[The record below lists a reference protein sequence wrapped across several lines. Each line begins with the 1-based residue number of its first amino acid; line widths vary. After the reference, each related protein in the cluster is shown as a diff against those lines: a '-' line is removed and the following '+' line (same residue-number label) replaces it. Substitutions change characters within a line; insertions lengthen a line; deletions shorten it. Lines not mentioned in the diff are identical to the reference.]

1 MDFGYRSPVP
11 GKRQLDFNFQP
22 TAWILI
28 VSAAAGALA
37 MHFAGPLL
45 DRGKALREVAI
56 GARESE
62 PREHTES
69 HLHPVSG
76 KAPPQSGRPLV
87 DRLRGLL
94 VLQGI
99 DASWAKELAAA
110 DAKGFPDLLKRI
122 VDLSG
127 EPRDRLK
134 ELLFARWA
142 ELDPEGA
149 VAFFE
154 SKGDRANLNLFL
166 FQWSREDFPAAV
178 LGSEGKSF
186 FNSVLQI
193 KCTIDPAGLLAW
205 LKTRDDINPL
215 KEFSFV
221 FGDDAE
227 CIKKLT
233 ALDPDRM
240 KAWASAI
247 PEEDLTAEFFHVL
260 ASALAAGSPRDALVY
275 ADSLTVPENAAEAR
289 AGVLEVLAGT
299 DPAQALQLMADKPF
313 GDDYGGRTLAY
324 GILAKVDLK
333 DPDKVLGMA
342 ESLPAGSENRRSL
355 VEKLVG
361 NLLEHDPVK
370 AFSIVGRMGPDLGSA
385 DYSIVP
391 PAGCTPEGALRLLEA
406 AGQFGESPFRDKV
419 LKQSLL
425 GWMEKNP
432 ASLGE
437 YLSGKMET
445 PILSGLRGQLEAGLA
460 MQKLATGKVD
470 PALEAV
476 LGLKPETMVRAWQNT
491 DAYRAAD
498 VFIGVS
504 DVGARSNLLGG
515 LARELVRED
524 RGYAMSWAE
533 KLQNPDEQ
541 AVVWKNIAEDWVTED
556 SLKASEW
563 IATLPQGP
571 ARDPAV
577 LAMTRG
583 IQDSDP
589 DLAWQWALSM
599 SGGALRSEAL
609 AGAAKAWRRK
619 DPGALEAALAGG
631 QLTVDEKSA
640 LTIQPG
646 GGR

>member
-1 MDFGYRSPVP
+1 
-11 GKRQLDFNFQP
+11 
-22 TAWILI
+22 
-28 VSAAAGALA
+28 
-37 MHFAGPLL
+37 MHIGGPLL
-45 DRGKALREVAI
+45 DRGKVSRAVAI
-56 GARESE
+56 GPIE
-62 PREHTES
+62 PASRKHNGRQ
-69 HLHPVSG
+69 LHPVSG

-87 DRLRGLL
+87 DRLRDLL

-99 DASWAKELAAA
+99 DGSWAEELAAA
-110 DAKGFPDLLKRI
+110 DAKGFPDLLTRI

-142 ELDPEGA
+142 ELDPDGA
-149 VAFFE
+149 VAFFN
-154 SKGDRANLNLFL
+154 SKDDRANLNLFL
-166 FQWSREDFPAAV
+166 CQWCREDFPAAV

-186 FNSVLQI
+186 FSSVLETKGI
-193 KCTIDPAGLLAW
+193 IDPEGLLAW

-215 KEFSFV
+215 NEFSFV
-221 FGDDAE
+221 FNNDVE

-275 ADSLTVPENAAEAR
+275 ADSLTVPENATEAR

-299 DPAQALQLMADKPF
+299 DPARALQLMGDKPF
-313 GDDYGGRTLAY
+313 GDDYEGRTLAN
-324 GILAKVDLK
+324 GILAKFDLK
-333 DPDKVLGMA
+333 DPDKVLGLA
-342 ESLPAGSENRRSL
+342 ESLPARSENRRNV

-370 AFSIVGRMGPDLGSA
+370 AFSIAGRMAPDLSSA

-391 PAGCTPEGALRLLEA
+391 PAGCTPEGAMRLLEA
-406 AGQFGESPFRDKV
+406 AGQVGESPFRDKV

-432 ASLGE
+432 ASLAE
-437 YLSGKMET
+437 YLRGKMET
-445 PILSGLRGQLEAGLA
+445 PILSGLRGQLETGLA

-476 LGLKPETMVRAWQNT
+476 LGLRPEAMVRACQNT
-491 DAYRAAD
+491 DTYRAAD

-533 KLQNPDEQ
+533 KLVNPDEQ

-563 IATLPQGP
+563 IATLPQGA

-619 DPGALEAALAGG
+619 DPEALEAALAGG
-631 QLTVDEKSA
+631 QLTEGEKSA
-640 LTIQPG
+640 LTMEPG